1 MLFSTLGILLLFGI
15 VKKNSILQLDQTL
28 NLLRDVYKRQAGALL
43 HGQQRH
49 AAEEKS

>member
-28 NLLRDVYKRQAGALL
+28 NLLRSGMPRRRQ
-43 HGQQRH
+43 
-49 AAEEKS
+49 S